1 MRYLNLQHGAFL
13 SLLFAAAV
21 ASAACSEDT
30 SPRPPGTTAGSGGAT
45 TGSGGSTA
53 GSAGS
58 TTTTSSGGSG
68 GAGTGGAGTGGAGT
82 GGAAGT
88 GGTGTGGAAGT
99 GGTGG
104 GGTGGGGTAGTG
116 TGGTGT
122 GGAAGAAGTGGSAGT
137 GGAPDSG
144 VSSVCSGTGT
154 RILTLANARVDDFED
169 AVLSPAWSTFND
181 VLPTPHV
188 FKMIKE
194 AAGAI
199 GTGNFGH
206 YAGTG
211 AKTPATGGFGVGA
224 TYNMAIDKVAGIYC
238 VDISAF
244 DGVTFWARAATAGS
258 KVTVNFVVPETN
270 AAPDGDCA
278 SGCFLHP
285 LKEITLTAQWA
296 QHSVTFAE
304 ALPISGTARVQN
316 RLQIIGWLSPDSN
329 WDFSVDEIRL
339 YKGIPPT
346 GPVRGDGG

>member
-1 MRYLNLQHGAFL
+1 MRYLNVQYGAFL
-13 SLLFAAAV
+13 SLLAAGAV
-21 ASAACSEDT
+21 ASAACSEDN
-30 SPRPPGTTAGSGGAT
+30 SPRPNGTTAGAGGAA

-58 TTTTSSGGSG
+58 TSTTSSGGSG

-88 GGTGTGGAAGT
+88 GGTG
-99 GGTGG
+99 G
-104 GGTGGGGTAGTG
+104 GGTAGGGTAGTG
-116 TGGTGT
+116 SGGTGT
-122 GGAAGAAGTGGSAGT
+122 GGAAGAAGAGGSAGT

-144 VSSVCSGTGT
+144 VSSVCSGAGT

-181 VLPTPHV
+181 VLPTPNA

-194 AAGAI
+194 TAGAV
-199 GTGNFGH
+199 GTANFGH

-211 AKTPATGGFGVGA
+211 AKTPAMGGFGVGA

-244 DGVTFWARAATAGS
+244 DGVTFWARAVTTGS

-270 AAPDGDCA
+270 AAPDGDCV

-296 QHSVTFAE
+296 QYAVTFAE

-316 RLQIIGWLSPDSN
+316 RLQIIGWLTPDSN

>member
-1 MRYLNLQHGAFL
+1 M
-13 SLLFAAAV
+13 
-21 ASAACSEDT
+21 T
-30 SPRPPGTTAGSGGAT
+30 
-45 TGSGGSTA
+45 
-53 GSAGS
+53 
-58 TTTTSSGGSG
+58 
-68 GAGTGGAGTGGAGT
+68 
-82 GGAAGT
+82 
-88 GGTGTGGAAGT
+88 
-99 GGTGG
+99 
-104 GGTGGGGTAGTG
+104 
-116 TGGTGT
+116 
-122 GGAAGAAGTGGSAGT
+122 
-137 GGAPDSG
+137 
-144 VSSVCSGTGT
+144 SVCSGTGT

-181 VLPTPHV
+181 VLPTPNA

-206 YAGTG
+206 YAGTA
-211 AKTPATGGFGVGA
+211 AKTPAMGGFGVGA

-258 KVTVNFVVPETN
+258 KVAVNFVVPETN
-270 AAPDGDCA
+270 AAPDGDCV

-296 QHSVTFAE
+296 QYSVTFAE